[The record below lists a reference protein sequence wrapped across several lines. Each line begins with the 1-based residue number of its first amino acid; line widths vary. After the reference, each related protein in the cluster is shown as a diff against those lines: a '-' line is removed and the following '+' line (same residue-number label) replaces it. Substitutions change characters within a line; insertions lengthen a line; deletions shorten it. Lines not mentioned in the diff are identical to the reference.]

1 MKISATTTHK
11 VKSFWSAT
19 KADESQNE
27 SMKSRIQKLDGK
39 LQQMLL
45 WSNIFTLF
53 ACIQM
58 IFTIARIY
66 GNFTGKHP
74 VLLGATLAA
83 IILLFAVF
91 LYFKWRSIAYKN
103 DDFKKASKT
112 YLNYH
117 ITKLNGQRKLISGY
131 LLAYFLIIVVSGVF
145 FCQDIHNGLTLLF
158 KSTAPV
164 SLVIYGLG
172 FYFMNNFGRQKR
184 KLEILEKQIDQLGI
198 MEKVV
203 QN

>member
-1 MKISATTTHK
+1 MKISATNIHK
-11 VKSFWSAT
+11 AKSFWSAA
-19 KADESQNE
+19 KADENQNE
-27 SMKSRIQKLDGK
+27 SMRSRIHELDNK

-45 WSNIFTLF
+45 WSNICTLV

-58 IFTIARIY
+58 VFTVARIY
-66 GNFTGKHP
+66 GSFTGKHP
-74 VLLGATLAA
+74 VLLASTLV
-83 IILLFAVF
+83 IIVLLFAVF
-91 LYFKWRSIAYKN
+91 LYFKWKSIAYKN
-103 DDFKKASKT
+103 DDLTKASKT

-117 ITKLNGQRKLISGY
+117 IIKLDGQLKLISGY
-131 LLAYFLIIVVSGVF
+131 LLAYFFIIVVSGIF

-172 FYFMNNFGRQKR
+172 VYFMTNFGRQKQ
-184 KLEILEKQIDQLGI
+184 KLEILEKQVDQLGI

>member
-1 MKISATTTHK
+1 MKTSAVNTHQ

-27 SMKSRIQKLDGK
+27 SMKSRIQKLDSK
-39 LQQMLL
+39 LQQMLV
-45 WSNIFTLF
+45 WSNICTLL
-53 ACIQM
+53 ACIQL

-66 GNFTGKHP
+66 GSFTGKHP
-74 VLLGATLAA
+74 VLLASTLVT

-91 LYFKWRSIAYKN
+91 LYFKWKEIAYKN
-103 DDFKKASKT
+103 EDFKKASKT

-172 FYFMNNFGRQKR
+172 FYFMTNFGRQKR
-184 KLEILEKQIDQLGI
+184 KLEMLEKQVDQLGI